1 MKKIVLF
8 LLLSASI
15 TVQASLK
22 EQDNRISLGLN
33 AEEKKEFLA
42 EMRQMLTSVQQIMLG
57 IGTGDKRM
65 IIEAARYSGNRMA
78 RATPQSVKNKTPV
91 SFEKIGGP
99 THMMFEELIINTEEA
114 DETDASDMK
123 DLAEFTGVL
132 MRNCLACH
140 AMFKVD

>member
-1 MKKIVLF
+1 M
-8 LLLSASI
+8 SI
-15 TVQASLK
+15 ATQATSK
-22 EQDNRISLGLN
+22 GFDSRISLGLN
-33 AEEKKEFLA
+33 AEEKTEFLS
-42 EMRQMLTSVQQIMLG
+42 EMRQMLTSIQQIMLG
-57 IGTGDKRM
+57 IGTGDKAM

-99 THMMFEELIINTEEA
+99 IHMMFEELIINTQEA
-114 DETDASDMK
+114 DESDADDMK

-132 MRNCLACH
+132 MGNCLACH